1 MLEVLTGENKSI
13 RHSIRLTELFNK
25 KLDAL
30 AAYINAWTKA

>member
-1 MLEVLTGENKSI
+1 MLEVLTGENK
-13 RHSIRLTELFNK
+13 SIRLTELFNK